1 MTKIKGEPPDKYKC
15 IKLPLSKIFK
25 STDKKDKNYNVH
37 FEHSQNIT
45 NIIFDSVLR
54 TNKIIRKTYLLIKL
68 YILDC
73 YQTNFEVPYIDEE
86 FIVLCIQTLNSKA
99 YKPKEKNIVLFNKLK
114 SLYSFKAEDG
124 TNLTQ
129 ILNYKKTTILTM
141 IENNIKNNFFNYI
154 RRYINA
160 YFYSLYKDDLENKVI
175 DKKTLKRELK
185 KVKDDLIFDTLNSNI
200 KYHSWIKE
208 YKSKILPLL
217 DSEITEDNN
226 YSFDIKVNP
235 QKYLKHMIWMN
246 IELESLDKKLF
257 QILPL
262 QNSMIPTYIDIDTNS
277 IIELFITNGT
287 NKYKDSITDSK
298 KYLWN
303 SIFKI
308 NQKLKGYSF
317 DYNIAT
323 DGLTVSLRFIK
334 NDFIESKQKRIKN
347 MLDVRNKLSKMS
359 EEEKEEYKINA
370 AEKQLQ
376 LRKEKAKIE
385 TSCICGAV
393 VKQSSLSSHKKSKK
407 HKKYLEDNKIIE
419 NIEFPYITEVN
430 EEELKS
436 AKNRIYCDPGKS
448 GLLTM
453 IDDNNNFFRYSNK
466 QRLKTTKRIEYN
478 KYFEKYKTQKGI
490 SKIENELSEYNS
502 KTCDLEKFK
511 LFITKKL
518 KINSKLETLYKD
530 TKFRQYKFY
539 SYINKKRS
547 ESKLLHTLKKK
558 FGEDTIVIMGD
569 WSIGK
574 QMRNYIS
581 TPNLGLKR
589 KINEKFKVYSIDEYN
604 TSCINYRTEE
614 NVENL
619 KVRDWYEKKILKK
632 YKNEINKI
640 EKITEEE
647 KSIILTN
654 KNKTRELH
662 HVLTF
667 KMENNR
673 KGCINRDRNACLN
686 MKKIYK
692 YYIET
697 GERPTVYCRP
707 IKNTQPSVQN
717 ELLSSESLA
726 GNIEGQLQFTGNV
739 SNSVLQEL

>member
-1 MTKIKGEPPDKYKC
+1 MTKIKGDPPDKYKC

-37 FEHSQNIT
+37 NEHSQNIT
-45 NIIFDSVLR
+45 NIIFDAVLR

-68 YILDC
+68 YILDY

-86 FIVLCIQTLNSKA
+86 FIVLCIQTLNLKA

-175 DKKTLKRELK
+175 DKKTLKKELK

-217 DSEITEDNN
+217 DSEISEDNN

-246 IELESLDKKLF
+246 IEIESLDKKLF

-323 DGLTVSLRFIK
+323 DGFTVSLRFIK
-334 NDFIESKQKRIKN
+334 NDLIESKQKRIKN
-347 MLDVRNKLSKMS
+347 MLDVRNKLSKMT

-376 LRKEKAKIE
+376 LRKEKAKIK

-430 EEELKS
+430 KDELIC

-448 GLLTM
+448 SLLTM
-453 IDDNNNFFRYSNK
+453 VDDNNNFFRYSNK

-478 KYFEKYKTQKGI
+478 KYFEKYKNKKGI

-502 KTCDLEKFK
+502 KTCDLEKFR

-518 KINSKLETLYKD
+518 KINSKLEMLYKD

-539 SYINKKRS
+539 SYINRKRS
-547 ESKLLHTLKKK
+547 ESKLLHTIKKK

-619 KVRDWYEKKILKK
+619 KVRDWYENKVLKK
-632 YKNEINKI
+632 YKNKI

-707 IKNTQPSVQN
+707 IKNAQPSVQS
-717 ELLSSESLA
+717 ELLSSESFA
-726 GNIEGQLQFTGNV
+726 GNIEGQFQCVGNV
-739 SNSVLQEL
+739 SQSVLHGL